1 MRPRVLPTDDVD
13 EAQAAHASPQGQA
26 HGPHVPHEPLDA
38 AAANRVTPRTG
49 PLCCTTAAARRR
61 WTRNARGAHPVGA
74 AAHVSASANDCAHVC
89 APGEPLRVERRHA
102 ANARI
107 GAPAAPS
114 RAAGPAAHGDARL
127 DDACIS
133 ARHPAFR
140 GPAPTMT
147 RPASSWLSSSPSL
160 SASTVTSPSKFMPSA
175 TPTLHSS
182 PHTSQSSIMKDESLG
197 PFALDEDVK
206 PPAAAAGPWLPPLPW
221 L

>member
-1 MRPRVLPTDDVD
+1 MAHTSHTSHSTPLLPIESRPAPAPYAARPLRHDAGGHVMPEALTRWAPPPMFQPLPTT
-13 EAQAAHASPQGQA
+13 
-26 HGPHVPHEPLDA
+26 VPMSAPLV
-38 AAANRVTPRTG
+38 NRFVLSADMPPTPESA
-49 PLCCTTAAARRR
+49 PLLP
-61 WTRNARGAHPVGA
+61 HPVLLGPPPMGM
-74 AAHVSASANDCAHVC
+74 
-89 APGEPLRVERRHA
+89 PGLTTPVF
-102 ANARI
+102 
-107 GAPAAPS
+107 P
-114 RAAGPAAHGDARL
+114 HGTQPFVA
-127 DDACIS
+127 
-133 ARHPAFR
+133 
-140 GPAPTMT
+140 PAPTMT